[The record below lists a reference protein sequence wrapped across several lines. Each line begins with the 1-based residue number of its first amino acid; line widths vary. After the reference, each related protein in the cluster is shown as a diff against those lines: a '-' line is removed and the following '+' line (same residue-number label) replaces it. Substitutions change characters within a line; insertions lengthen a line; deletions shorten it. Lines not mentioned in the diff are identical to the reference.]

1 MFYHSQEP
9 RHLHYHPLEAIATGQ
24 PLVFM
29 AGGLLESL
37 GGPDQPG
44 LCRTYAE
51 AREKIGRLSDGDSGL
66 GEAIRGRQRAILEH
80 FEPDRCGRAWRENFL
95 PLVGGGCR

>member
-1 MFYHSQEP
+1 M
-9 RHLHYHPLEAIATGQ
+9 GQ

-29 AGGLLESL
+29 SGGLLESL

-51 AREKIGRLSDGDSGL
+51 AREKIGRLRDGDRGL
-66 GEAIRGRQRAILEH
+66 REAIRGRQRAILEH
-80 FEPDRCGRAWRENFL
+80 FQPDRCACAWRENFL
-95 PLVGGGCR
+95 PLIGGGRR